1 MLNPGS
7 GNTVIKSKLI
17 SRRMF
22 LITAAQAV
30 VMFGLVGRLI
40 SLQINQATKYKSLSD
55 KNRFREWKLAP
66 ERGIIRDFFNKE
78 LASNEPLYQVH
89 LVPENTKDLNNLF
102 VRLKAILNIS
112 ETKVSYLKRIISK
125 QKPWEP
131 VIVSENLSWSDF
143 SRINLFLHELEG
155 VEPIVSVARTY
166 PDNSSAHILGYV
178 SQISKK
184 DLQTKKYLKDQSVP
198 GMAIGKTGLE
208 RKLDEKII
216 GKVGYQRYEVN
227 AYGKRIREILIN
239 SGQVGESFKT
249 TLDYEV
255 QKYVN
260 ELLKDKAAA
269 VCVMDVYNGDVV
281 SLVSSPTFEPNAF
294 VHGLDKKYWD
304 SLIKDEKK
312 PLTNKALSGLYP
324 PGSTIKTLVALS
336 ALENGIIKPLDSFR
350 CKGKIELYGEK
361 FHCWE
366 KKGHGI
372 VNLRKGIQRSCDVY
386 FYEVARKL
394 GVDRLSETA
403 KRFGLGKKV
412 LNDFV
417 EERSGVVPNTKW
429 KKKFI
434 GQNWYLG
441 ETLHSGIGQ
450 GYFQSTPIQL
460 CLMTAQIAN
469 GGFKIKP
476 RILTDGS
483 NNNLR
488 DYLKFKNEN
497 PNQPLPTDLLVANFD
512 LKPLFKNQEHI
523 NLIKD
528 AMFSSSNEPGGTSY
542 RHRFENPKY
551 TFAGKTGSS
560 QIKRF
565 TEAQREAEVK
575 QKDIEYKD
583 RDHALFVAFAP
594 YKNPQYAISVLVE
607 HGGSGGK
614 AAAPIARKVIKK
626 VLERHELRER
636 VNQLIGEP
644 V

>member
-1 MLNPGS
+1 MLYFAYGSNLHHFQMKRRCKESVFLKKINLKDFRLTFRSKYRAADIEPKKNSMVPG
-7 GNTVIKSKLI
+7 
-17 SRRMF
+17 
-22 LITAAQAV
+22 A
-30 VMFGLVGRLI
+30 
-40 SLQINQATKYKSLSD
+40 
-55 KNRFREWKLAP
+55 
-66 ERGIIRDFFNKE
+66 
-78 LASNEPLYQVH
+78 
-89 LVPENTKDLNNLF
+89 LF
-102 VRLKAILNIS
+102 
-112 ETKVSYLKRIISK
+112 EISK
-125 QKPWEP
+125 
-131 VIVSENLSWSDF
+131 SD
-143 SRINLFLHELEG
+143 E
-155 VEPIVSVARTY
+155 
-166 PDNSSAHILGYV
+166 
-178 SQISKK
+178 K
-184 DLQTKKYLKDQSVP
+184 
-198 GMAIGKTGLE
+198 
-208 RKLDEKII
+208 KLDLYEDYPILYKKIFF
-216 GKVGYQRYEVN
+216 YY
-227 AYGKRIREILIN
+227 YGKKVMTY
-239 SGQVGESFKT
+239 SMVKKSPFKFPT
-249 TLDYEV
+249 ERYLNVVKRGY
-255 QKYVN
+255 
-260 ELLKDKAAA
+260 KD
-269 VCVMDVYNGDVV
+269 CN
-281 SLVSSPTFEPNAF
+281 
-294 VHGLDKKYWD
+294 LDKKYLNN
-304 SLIKDEKK
+304 LIKDEKK

-336 ALENGIIKPLDSFR
+336 ALENGVIKPLDSFR

-412 LNDFV
+412 LNNFV

-469 GGFKIKP
+469 GGFEIKP

-488 DYLKFKNEN
+488 DYLKFKNEK

-575 QKDIEYKD
+575 QKDIKYKD

-614 AAAPIARKVIKK
+614 AAAPIARKVIKR

-636 VNQLIGEP
+636 INQLTGEA